1 MPITIDVS
9 KLKLDWSVELGNK
22 RRLHQV
28 AVANSQVM
36 VSGYDKRIWVLDS
49 ATGKIQWSQAYTSG
63 FSVNP
68 PSFAFRG
75 LAQYDEWTPAVDA
88 NYAYAFVGGILS
100 ALDKKTGAVVYF

>member
-28 AVANSQVM
+28 AVANSQ
-36 VSGYDKRIWVLDS
+36 
-49 ATGKIQWSQAYTSG
+49 
-63 FSVNP
+63 
-68 PSFAFRG
+68 
-75 LAQYDEWTPAVDA
+75 WTPAVDA